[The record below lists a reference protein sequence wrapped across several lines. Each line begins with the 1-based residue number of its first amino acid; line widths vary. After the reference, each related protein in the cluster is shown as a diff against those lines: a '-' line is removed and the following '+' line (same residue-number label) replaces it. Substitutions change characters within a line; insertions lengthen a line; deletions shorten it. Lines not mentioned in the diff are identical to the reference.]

1 MLEVPTGPAT
11 PRPLL
16 DAGYTVGLLAAAILS
31 GYGLLAPER
40 LGLLMES
47 EPPARVVASIN
58 PRVSDQPPAPPAKP
72 LQTARLMPDARRAR
86 ARPVPDVRPAPQPA
100 KPERP
105 RGTWSGAVS
114 GKVLDQDG
122 QALLGASVVGGG
134 VETRVGDDGAFTVT
148 PPPDATLIVKRPG
161 YMKVS
166 VEPTPMKGPLEVV
179 MRPQAIKAAYL
190 TYFGFG
196 DRTIRSRV
204 LDLLERTELNAVV
217 IDVKGDRGWIIYPT
231 RVEQALA
238 IGAQGPATLRDFDG
252 MMADLKARGVYTIA
266 RIVTFKDNILATRRP
281 DLAVLDARTG
291 KPWTDRENLA
301 WVDPFREEVW
311 NYNVAIAKEAVERG
325 FDEVQ
330 FDYVRFP
337 TDGKLQAAKYLK
349 PVTKETRLPTIAAFL
364 ELARKELGAR
374 GA

>member
-58 PRVSDQPPAPPAKP
+58 PRVSDQPPAPPAKT
-72 LQTARLMPDARRAR
+72 LQTARLTPDARRAR
-86 ARPVPDVRPAPQPA
+86 ARPVPDVRPAP
-100 KPERP
+100 PERP

-122 QALLGASVVGGG
+122 QALVGASVVGGG

-166 VEPTPMKGPLEVV
+166 VEPTPMKGPLEGV

-190 TYFGFG
+190 TYCGFG
-196 DRTIRSRV
+196 DHTNRSRV

-217 IDVKGDRGWIIYPT
+217 IDVKGDRGWIIYT
-231 RVEQALA
+231 
-238 IGAQGPATLRDFDG
+238 T
-252 MMADLKARGVYTIA
+252 
-266 RIVTFKDNILATRRP
+266 
-281 DLAVLDARTG
+281 
-291 KPWTDRENLA
+291 
-301 WVDPFREEVW
+301 
-311 NYNVAIAKEAVERG
+311 
-325 FDEVQ
+325 
-330 FDYVRFP
+330 
-337 TDGKLQAAKYLK
+337 
-349 PVTKETRLPTIAAFL
+349 
-364 ELARKELGAR
+364 
-374 GA
+374 